1 MNEQL
6 QIIDQREVLGKNLT
20 IYGDFENPLFLA
32 ADVAKWIEYAPDKV
46 GQMLNTVDDREK
58 LTATM
63 YRSGQNR
70 EMWFL
75 TEDGLYEILMQSR
88 KPIAKA
94 VKFEVK
100 LILKQIRKTG
110 AYIAPNVSISAPR
123 SANPNAVLIEQLK
136 VAKELSK
143 ITKIK
148 RDACYLAGVF
158 QAEQITGEDFSG
170 WKTLIFEA
178 NNAK

>member
-6 QIIDQREVLGKNLT
+6 QIIDQREVLGKNFT

-32 ADVAKWIEYAPDKV
+32 TDVARRIEHKKPSEMVASVDESEKIKLFINPGDIIAGV
-46 GQMLNTVDDREK
+46 LQPNTE
-58 LTATM
+58 
-63 YRSGQNR
+63 Y
-70 EMWFL
+70 WFL
-75 TEDGLYEILMQSR
+75 TEDGLFEVLMQSR

-94 VKFEVK
+94 FKFEVK

-110 AYIAPNVSISAPR
+110 AYIAPNVSISVPR

-158 QAEQITGEDFSG
+158 QAECNDRRG
-170 WKTLIFEA
+170 L
-178 NNAK
+178 